1 MSAPD
6 TNLEKQK
13 RRHKGPL
20 GGMKLVLGLVALLFA
35 AFVIWSFA
43 ASDGPEGAETQV
55 DGRTGEVTESE

>member
-20 GGMKLVLGLVALLFA
+20 AGIKLGLAVVALLFA
-35 AFVIWSFA
+35 GFLVWTFA
-43 ASDGPEGAETQV
+43 QSDGPEGAETQI
-55 DGRTGEVTESE
+55 DGRTGAETGSE

>member
-35 AFVIWSFA
+35 AFLIWTVA

-55 DGRTGEVTESE
+55 GGRTGEVTGSE

>member
-20 GGMKLVLGLVALLFA
+20 GGIRLALLFA
-35 AFVIWSFA
+35 ALLFVGFLIWTFA
-43 ASDGPEGAETQV
+43 QGDEPEGADAQV
-55 DGRTGEVTESE
+55 DGRTGEISATE